1 MICWSC
7 EKNAGEGM
15 LCGSCG
21 AIQPPNRGANHFQV
35 LGLANQFALDVAELE
50 RRYKDMTKILHP
62 DRFARADA
70 RARRASL
77 ERSVQINE
85 AWRTLSDPVRRA
97 EYILACHG
105 IEVGEVSGDKR
116 GAPTAKPTQPVS
128 PVLLM
133 EIMELRE
140 SLADARAAGDS
151 KEVSALSTTVTNRQA
166 EAMAFVAEEFAKPA
180 PDLGAIASRLVS
192 VRYYR
197 RFLEEAKA
205 SQEAHEDAAHES
217 H

>member
-15 LCGSCG
+15 LCGACG
-21 AIQPPNRGANHFQV
+21 AIQPPDRTVNHFQV
-35 LGLANQFALDVAELE
+35 LGLPNQFALDVADLE
-50 RRYKDMTKILHP
+50 RRYKEMTKVLHP
-62 DRFARADA
+62 DRYARADA

-85 AWRTLSDPVRRA
+85 AWRTLADPVRRA
-97 EYILACHG
+97 EYMLACHG
-105 IEVGEVSGDKR
+105 IDVGEAAGDKR
-116 GAPTAKPTQPVS
+116 GASAKPAQPVS
-128 PVLLM
+128 PALLM
-133 EIMELRE
+133 EIMEFRE
-140 SLADARAAGDS
+140 ALSDARTAGDLR
-151 KEVSALSTTVTNRQA
+151 EVSALSTTVTSRQA
-166 EAMAFVAEEFAKPA
+166 QAMAFVADEFAKSA
-180 PDLGAIASRLVS
+180 PDFGAIASRLVS